1 MEELELGYNS
11 QLFARAV
18 EALMQLPGVGRKSAQ
33 RYMLH
38 LLQRGEMHERF
49 VQPIADCLTG
59 MPHCPECLGFSDTGV
74 RCPTCADES
83 RTNGQLCVVAD
94 VRDQLAIER
103 AGGFNGKYFVLGGL
117 IDPMGGIGPEQL
129 PIAQL
134 LQRVQD
140 GGIDE
145 VILAFSVNMEGDTTT
160 FYLRRKLEELD
171 VKISVPAR
179 GMPFGET
186 LEQTDEITLG
196 QALRQR
202 TSVHV
207 PMGLAVE
214 D

>member
-38 LLQRGEMHERF
+38 LLQRGEMQDRF

-59 MPHCPECLGFSDTGV
+59 MQHCPECLGFSDTGV
-74 RCPTCADES
+74 LCPTCADES

-129 PIAQL
+129 PIA
-134 LQRVQD
+134 
-140 GGIDE
+140 
-145 VILAFSVNMEGDTTT
+145 
-160 FYLRRKLEELD
+160 
-171 VKISVPAR
+171 
-179 GMPFGET
+179 FGET

-202 TSVHV
+202 TSVHE